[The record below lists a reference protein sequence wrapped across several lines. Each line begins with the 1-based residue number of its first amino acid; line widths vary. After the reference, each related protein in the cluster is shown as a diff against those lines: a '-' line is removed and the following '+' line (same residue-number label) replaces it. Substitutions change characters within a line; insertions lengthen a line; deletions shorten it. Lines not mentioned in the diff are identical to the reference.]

1 MSLPDTIGARLIYTP
16 IADLAK
22 ENQTSPEKIREL
34 VVVAHRGGRFDE
46 PNTLINFKKA
56 INYAQLNPDIR
67 CMIEVDVHQC
77 KAGPGGESGEL
88 VVIHDGTVNATTH
101 GKGRVRD
108 FTLEKLQQLRIKPS
122 GCEKIPSEFT
132 DVERGSGILLLPVRE
147 EDMRIPSLQEVLDL
161 FDRVNESRLLR
172 GIPLIGVG
180 VDFTHAAS
188 KIGIFKDH
196 LLHPLLEQ
204 VRPGSQLNKV
214 LPPQSLLNRLAY
226 EICSRNGP
234 TPIQVISQGIHGR
247 RNLCMLMEIMEKSE
261 DDLSIA
267 FQASTSLFPAD
278 SKDIKT
284 TLGMGDE
291 KLRSLI
297 QDKRFTINY
306 NHRWDRLAH
315 NLQRFTG
322 FNIRNPYALLPG
334 KFAVSNREAMAKA
347 QAEGI
352 LTGFW
357 TVNNSDAIRNVIVWG
372 ADMVTTDYPQR
383 AAAIIRELSH
393 HDSMTRAELLTPSP
407 AVSSAAI
414 FASD

>member
-1 MSLPDTIGARLIYTP
+1 
-16 IADLAK
+16 
-22 ENQTSPEKIREL
+22 
-34 VVVAHRGGRFDE
+34 
-46 PNTLINFKKA
+46 
-56 INYAQLNPDIR
+56 
-67 CMIEVDVHQC
+67 
-77 KAGPGGESGEL
+77 
-88 VVIHDGTVNATTH
+88 
-101 GKGRVRD
+101 
-108 FTLEKLQQLRIKPS
+108 
-122 GCEKIPSEFT
+122 
-132 DVERGSGILLLPVRE
+132 
-147 EDMRIPSLQEVLDL
+147 
-161 FDRVNESRLLR
+161 
-172 GIPLIGVG
+172 
-180 VDFTHAAS
+180 
-188 KIGIFKDH
+188 
-196 LLHPLLEQ
+196 
-204 VRPGSQLNKV
+204 
-214 LPPQSLLNRLAY
+214 
-226 EICSRNGP
+226 
-234 TPIQVISQGIHGR
+234 
-247 RNLCMLMEIMEKSE
+247 MLMEIMEKSE

-372 ADMVTTDYPQR
+372 ADMVTTDYPPR

-393 HDSMTRAELLTPSP
+393 HDSMTRAEVLTPSP
-407 AVSSAAI
+407 AVASAAI